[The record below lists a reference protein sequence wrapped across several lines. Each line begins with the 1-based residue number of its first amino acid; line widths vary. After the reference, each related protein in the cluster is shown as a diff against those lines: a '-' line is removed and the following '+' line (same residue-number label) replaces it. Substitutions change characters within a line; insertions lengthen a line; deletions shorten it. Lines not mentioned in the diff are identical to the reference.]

1 MAKIEFKDV
10 DETVKTTFIK
20 LDIPPLEELT
30 LSPAELDSI
39 IKDVIGERFHP
50 HYLTSLVSNGFALL
64 GVGASL
70 FSEHLS
76 WCYSWMVLSLAAIF
90 AIVGVCLPCLKRF
103 REPKIKETVNLI
115 KMEISC
121 FQINQKRISDI
132 IAEEGEI
139 MTGVGDAIND
149 EILRMQRG
157 VEDLKRRKKR
167 VNRDFKKSKKKYS

>member
-1 MAKIEFKDV
+1 
-10 DETVKTTFIK
+10 
-20 LDIPPLEELT
+20 
-30 LSPAELDSI
+30 
-39 IKDVIGERFHP
+39 
-50 HYLTSLVSNGFALL
+50 
-64 GVGASL
+64 
-70 FSEHLS
+70 
-76 WCYSWMVLSLAAIF
+76 MVLSIAAIF
-90 AIVGVCLPCLKRF
+90 ATVGVCLPCLKRF

-115 KMEISC
+115 KKEISC
-121 FQINQKRISDI
+121 FQIHHKRICDI